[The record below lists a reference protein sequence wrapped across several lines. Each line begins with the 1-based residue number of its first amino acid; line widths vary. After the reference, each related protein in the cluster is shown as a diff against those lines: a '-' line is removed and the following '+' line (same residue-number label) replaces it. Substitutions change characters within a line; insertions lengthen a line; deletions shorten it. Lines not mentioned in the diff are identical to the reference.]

1 MPTHKQQSSGHAH
14 ETARQAQTSSM
25 ASALQEHLRQT
36 QTQTQ
41 GRQQHHQ
48 VPTDLSQ
55 HLNHHSSNIGE
66 DHGTGSTQGGPF
78 FMKPLTKQP
87 DYRFNLYVKGL
98 APTTTTRSLHDLFKP
113 YGNILACKTILDN
126 ETGFC
131 RGGFVLFDNQTSCSE
146 ARRALTQQGLYIAVA
161 HESVS
166 IKNIPVPSDE
176 PLAPVKK
183 AVPKLDDS
191 DAFPSLPTKPPG
203 KKAQKKV
210 QLNSPSPPSPL
221 PTSPPHNPDHHNQ
234 QEESNEAHPS
244 MTSSTPRMVTP
255 PWDTDHA
262 DKVGASFIDS
272 QFGNAFNA
280 YFDFDTGFIGTHQ
293 QMLTG
298 SFNSTNKYD
307 RRPSLLENKTYGTI
321 VDVDRYMD
329 MWDTNTAAAPQMS
342 TNADGARQSIHP
354 SGAQLSSTVIDDFM
368 LEDRPRRESVL
379 FFNDLP
385 DGLSYRELFETC
397 ASYGPLI
404 LTSVEI
410 RYINEDCCGQGKVT
424 FESHRDS
431 EGALTALTKL
441 NYNVHRG
448 DLGDMCPSEPDIDD
462 HLYNQYYEL
471 HQNYLRLGN
480 TSAFDSPSQA
490 MSSPNP
496 HGLYGTAP
504 IATPLTHLNSSS
516 GDMGYAWSMPNSSDS
531 IYRSLSNDFVQD
543 DSSLELDMN
552 GLSIKHENTSR
563 HGVPQQ
569 QSLSSPASS
578 STTSLPADNAW
589 THEQSSDDSFH
600 ESDSPSTPSPSGDQS
615 QTGQSAFTPAS
626 GPAKF
631 MSYSDMVKVP
641 PKPVVVQPPPAE
653 KNGELY
659 FNPPSQDLKR
669 RGNTS
674 KSLDEKEYGLN
685 LYLKELEPTM
695 DEFKLY
701 QICVKFG
708 PVMSCRTITT
718 HHGVCTGLGFVMYI
732 SNESVDRAIKGLKEL
747 GYHAEVAIQS
757 ATNKLRC
764 KVKSDTLFLQ
774 NIPNHIKEAKLR
786 DLFRPYPISSCNI
799 LKDPKTGQG
808 RGVAFLKMKDVKV
821 AERFIEEYHGRV
833 LGKDWK
839 LPLQVSPAKH

>member
-1 MPTHKQQSSGHAH
+1 MPTNKQQSPGHGP
-14 ETARQAQTSSM
+14 ETTHQAPP
-25 ASALQEHLRQT
+25 ASAASTTTQSHAEHLRQT
-36 QTQTQ
+36 QTQS
-41 GRQQHHQ
+41 RQQQQQTHN
-48 VPTDLSQ
+48 DSSQ
-55 HLNHHSSNIGE
+55 HHNLSGPNGGE
-66 DHGTGSTQGGPF
+66 EQGAGSAQGGPF

-98 APTTTTRSLHDLFKP
+98 APTTTTRSLYELFKP
-113 YGNILACKTILDN
+113 
-126 ETGFC
+126 
-131 RGGFVLFDNQTSCSE
+131 CSE
-146 ARRALTQQGLYIAVA
+146 ARRALTQQGLYVAVA

-166 IKNIPVPSDE
+166 IKNIPV
-176 PLAPVKK
+176 APEVSQPHVKV

-203 KKAQKKV
+203 KRAQKKKV
-210 QLNSPSPPSPL
+210 QPNSPVSPSPL
-221 PTSPPHNPDHHNQ
+221 PTLPPQVSDSSNQ
-234 QEESNEAHPS
+234 QEESNEAHPPE
-244 MTSSTPRMVTP
+244 SSNTPRMVTP
-255 PWDTDHA
+255 PWDSEHV
-262 DKVGASFIDS
+262 DKVDTPSSNDFN
-272 QFGNAFNA
+272 FGNVFNGS
-280 YFDFDTGFIGTHQ
+280 FLDFDTGFIGTHQ
-293 QMLTG
+293 QMLTD
-298 SFNSTNKYD
+298 SFNSTAGYD
-307 RRPSLLENKTYGTI
+307 RRPSLLEQKSYGSI
-321 VDVDRYMD
+321 VDVDRYMQE
-329 MWDTNTAAAPQMS
+329 MWDLNTAAAPQMS
-342 TNADGARQSIHP
+342 TNTDGARQSIHP
-354 SGAQLSSTVIDDFM
+354 SGAHISSTVIDDFV

-379 FFNDLP
+379 FFNNLS

-397 ASYGPLI
+397 ALYGPLI

-431 EGALTALTKL
+431 EVALTALGKL
-441 NYNVHRG
+441 GYNVHRG
-448 DLGDMCPSEPDIDD
+448 DSGDMYPSEPNIDD

-471 HQNYLRLGN
+471 HQNYLRLGDGA
-480 TSAFDSPSQA
+480 SFDSPGQA
-490 MSSPNP
+490 LPSPNQ
-496 HGLYGTAP
+496 HGFFNNTP
-504 IATPLTHLNSSS
+504 SATPLMHLNGSA
-516 GDMGYAWSMPNSSDS
+516 DEIGYSWNAPGASDS
-531 IYRSLSNDFVQD
+531 IYHPHSTDYARDEAGLG
-543 DSSLELDMN
+543 LDMN
-552 GLSIKHENTSR
+552 GLSINNDNLSHR
-563 HGVPQQ
+563 DVPQQ

-578 STTSLPADNAW
+578 STTSLPAGNAW
-589 THEQSSDDSFH
+589 PQDHSPDESFQ
-600 ESDSPSTPSPSGDQS
+600 ESDSPNTPSPSSEPPQPS
-615 QTGQSAFTPAS
+615 QVSPAPAA

-641 PKPVVVQPPPAE
+641 PKPVVAQPPPAE
-653 KNGELY
+653 KNNEQY

-674 KSLDEKEYGLN
+674 KSLDEKEYRLN
-685 LYLKELEPTM
+685 LYLKDLEPTM

-701 QICVKFG
+701 QICVQFG

-764 KVKSDTLFLQ
+764 KMMSDTLFLQ
-774 NIPNHIKEAKLR
+774 NIPTHIKEAKLR
-786 DLFRPYPISSCNI
+786 DLFRPYVISSCNI
-799 LKDPKTGQG
+799 LKDPKTGNG

>member
-1 MPTHKQQSSGHAH
+1 MPTHKQQSSGHGH
-14 ETARQAQTSSM
+14 ETTHLVQALSV
-25 ASALQEHLRQT
+25 ASAQHGDQLRQT
-36 QTQTQ
+36 QTQV
-41 GRQQHHQ
+41 RQQQQH
-48 VPTDLSQ
+48 DLYG
-55 HLNHHSSNIGE
+55 SNVGE
-66 DHGTGSTQGGPF
+66 EHGTGSAPGGLF

-98 APTTTTRSLHDLFKP
+98 APTTTTRSLYELFKP
-113 YGNILACKTILDN
+113 YGHILACKTILDN
-126 ETGFC
+126 ESGFC
-131 RGGFVLFDNQTSCSE
+131 RGGFVLFDNQVSCSE
-146 ARRALTQQGLYIAVA
+146 ARRALTHQGLYIAVA

-166 IKNIPVPSDE
+166 IKNIPVVCEE
-176 PLAPVKK
+176 PPAAVKK

-191 DAFPSLPTKPPG
+191 DAFPSLPTKPQK

-210 QLNSPSPPSPL
+210 QLNPPSPPSPL
-221 PTSPPHNPDHHNQ
+221 PASPPQTSDHHDQ
-234 QEESNEAHPS
+234 QEESNELHPS
-244 MTSSTPRMVTP
+244 EAINTPQMVNP
-255 PWDTDHA
+255 LWDSEHA
-262 DKVGASFIDS
+262 DQVNTPSSSDS
-272 QFGNAFNA
+272 QFGHAFNTS
-280 YFDFDTGFIGTHQ
+280 FLDFEFDTGFIGTHQ
-293 QMLTG
+293 QMLTD
-298 SFNSTNKYD
+298 SFNANKYD

-329 MWDTNTAAAPQMS
+329 MWDMNTAAAPQMS
-342 TNADGARQSIHP
+342 TNTDGARQSIHP

-379 FFNDLP
+379 FFNGLP

-397 ASYGPLI
+397 ALYGALI

-431 EGALTALTKL
+431 EVALSALSKL

-448 DLGDMCPSEPDIDD
+448 DSGEMYPSEPNIDD
-462 HLYNQYYEL
+462 QLYNQYYEL
-471 HQNYLRLGN
+471 HQNYLRLGD
-480 TSAFDSPSQA
+480 TTAFDSPNQA
-490 MSSPNP
+490 MTSPNP
-496 HGLYGTAP
+496 HGFFGAAP
-504 IATPLTHLNSSS
+504 SATPLTHLNSNS
-516 GDMGYAWSMPNSSDS
+516 GDMGYSWNALGLSDS
-531 IYRSLSNDFVQD
+531 IYHPHSNDYIRD
-543 DSSLELDMN
+543 DSGLGLDLN
-552 GLSIKHENTSR
+552 ELSIKHESTS
-563 HGVPQQ
+563 HLGVSQQ
-569 QSLSSPASS
+569 HSMNSPASS
-578 STTSLPADNAW
+578 STTSLPAGNTW
-589 THEQSSDDSFH
+589 TQDHPSDDSFRDS
-600 ESDSPSTPSPSGDQS
+600 ESPSTPSPSGESLQS
-615 QTGQSAFTPAS
+615 GESASTPAT

-641 PKPVVVQPPPAE
+641 PKPVVMQPLPTE
-653 KNGELY
+653 KNGDVY

-685 LYLKELEPTM
+685 LYLKDLEPTM

-732 SNESVDRAIKGLKEL
+732 SNESVDKAIKGLKDL

-786 DLFRPYPISSCNI
+786 DLFRPYVISSCNI
-799 LKDPKTGQG
+799 LKDPKTGHG
-808 RGVAFLKMKDVKV
+808 RGVAFLKMRDVKV

>member
-1 MPTHKQQSSGHAH
+1 MPTHKQQSSGHGH
-14 ETARQAQTSSM
+14 ETTHQAQAPFT
-25 ASALQEHLRQT
+25 ASAQYGDHLR

-41 GRQQHHQ
+41 GRQQQHDQ
-48 VPTDLSQ
+48 SQ
-55 HLNHHSSNIGE
+55 YHGSNVGEEHGAGSS
-66 DHGTGSTQGGPF
+66 QGGPF

-98 APTTTTRSLHDLFKP
+98 APTTTTRSLYELFKP
-113 YGNILACKTILDN
+113 YGHILACKTILDN
-126 ETGFC
+126 ESGFC
-131 RGGFVLFDNQTSCSE
+131 RGGFVLFDNQISCSE
-146 ARRALTQQGLYIAVA
+146 ARRALTHQGLYIAVA

-166 IKNIPVPSDE
+166 IKNIPAASEESP
-176 PLAPVKK
+176 AAVKE

-191 DAFPSLPTKPPG
+191 DAFPSLPIKPQG
-203 KKAQKKV
+203 KKPQKKV

-221 PTSPPHNPDHHNQ
+221 PASPPHTSDHREQ

-244 MTSSTPRMVTP
+244 EAINTPRTVTP
-255 PWDTDHA
+255 PWDSEHA
-262 DKVGASFIDS
+262 DKVDTPSSSDS
-272 QFGNAFNA
+272 QFGTAFNTS
-280 YFDFDTGFIGTHQ
+280 FLEFEFDTGFIGTHQ
-293 QMLTG
+293 QMLTD
-298 SFNSTNKYD
+298 SFNVNGYD
-307 RRPSLLENKTYGTI
+307 RHPSLLENKTYGTI

-329 MWDTNTAAAPQMS
+329 MWDMNTAAAPQMS
-342 TNADGARQSIHP
+342 TNTDGARQSIHP

-379 FFNDLP
+379 YFNDLP

-431 EGALTALTKL
+431 EVALTALSKL
-441 NYNVHRG
+441 NYNVHCEDSG
-448 DLGDMCPSEPDIDD
+448 EMYLSEPNIDD

-471 HQNYLRLGN
+471 HQNYLRLGD
-480 TSAFDSPSQA
+480 TTAFDSPNQA
-490 MSSPNP
+490 MTSPNA
-496 HGLYGTAP
+496 HGFFGTTP
-504 IATPLTHLNSSS
+504 SATPLTHLNSNS
-516 GDMGYAWSMPNSSDS
+516 GDLGYAWNAPNSSDS
-531 IYRSLSNDFVQD
+531 IYQLHSDDYARD
-543 DSSLELDMN
+543 DSDLGLDMN
-552 GLSIKHENTSR
+552 GLSIKRESVSHL
-563 HGVPQQ
+563 GVPQQ
-569 QSLSSPASS
+569 HSLDSPASS
-578 STTSLPADNAW
+578 STTSLPAGNAW
-589 THEQSSDDSFH
+589 TQDHSSDDSFQ
-600 ESDSPSTPSPSGDQS
+600 ESDSPSTPSPSGEPSQS
-615 QTGQSAFTPAS
+615 DESISALATGPV
-626 GPAKF
+626 KF

-641 PKPVVVQPPPAE
+641 PKPVTVQPPPVE
-653 KNGELY
+653 KNGEFY

-674 KSLDEKEYGLN
+674 KSLDEKEYRLN
-685 LYLKELEPTM
+685 LYLKDLEPTM

-701 QICVKFG
+701 QICVQFG

-786 DLFRPYPISSCNI
+786 DLFRPYVINSCNI